1 MNEQLRQAYRLAA
14 SQDGVLLTS
23 QAYGCGL
30 SVPNV
35 ARALRYEGWTQLYLG
50 VWVEPGRPVDLRL
63 RLLAMQL
70 KFPRLVASHSAAA
83 ELLNIWTV
91 GPSAVEL
98 TNPGRRYRTRTP
110 GVRVH
115 KAEVGEHEVTVASGI
130 RVTTVLRT
138 VCDMLLTLP
147 LHPAVIAA
155 DSVLARRRASRQ
167 SIADALSAPYARR
180 MDVGAARRALALTDP
195 ESGSPAE
202 TKARLEIREAGL
214 FPESQAE
221 VHTQNGRVRRLD
233 FLFRAEGLGVEI
245 EGYAWHGSR
254 GAHQNDAVRFNELA
268 RCPGIRQILRFTYDD
283 VFRRPQRFVR
293 TVQEALRR
301 LRG

>member
-1 MNEQLRQAYRLAA
+1 MNAQLRQAYRLAA
-14 SQDGVLLTS
+14 AQNGVLLTS
-23 QAYGCGL
+23 QAHGCGL

-35 ARALRYEGWTQLYLG
+35 ARVLRHEGWTPLLSG
-50 VWVEPGRPVDLRL
+50 VWVEPGRAVDLRL
-63 RLLAMQL
+63 RLLAVQL
-70 KFPRLVASHSAAA
+70 KFPRLVVSHSAAA
-83 ELLNIWTV
+83 VLLEISTV
-91 GPSAVEL
+91 GPCAVEL
-98 TNPGRRYRTRTP
+98 TDPLGRHRSRTP
-110 GVRVH
+110 GIRVH
-115 KAEVGEHEVTVASGI
+115 RAELGEHEVTVVSGI
-130 RVTTVLRT
+130 RVTTILRT
-138 VCDMLLTLP
+138 ICDMLLSLP

-155 DSVLARRRASRQ
+155 DSVLARRRVSRQ
-167 SIADALSAPYARR
+167 CIAEALSARYARR
-180 MDVGAARRALALTDP
+180 EEADAARRALALTDP
-195 ESGSPAE
+195 ASGSPAE

-268 RCPGIRQILRFTYDD
+268 RCPGIRQMLRFTYDD
-283 VFRRPQRFVR
+283 VFRRPQRFIR

>member
-1 MNEQLRQAYRLAA
+1 MDDQLRQAYRLAA

-23 QAYGCGL
+23 QAHDCGL
-30 SVPNV
+30 SVSNV
-35 ARALRYEGWTQLYLG
+35 ARVLRHEGWTQLYLG
-50 VWVEPGRPVDLRL
+50 VWVEPGRGVDLRL
-63 RLLAMQL
+63 RLLAVQL
-70 KFPRLVASHSAAA
+70 KFPRLVVSHSAAA
-83 ELLNIWTV
+83 VFLDIATV
-91 GPSAVEL
+91 GPCAVEL
-98 TNPGRRYRTRTP
+98 TDPWRRHRSRTP
-110 GVRVH
+110 GIRVH
-115 KAEVGEHEVTVASGI
+115 KAELGEHEVTVASRI

-138 VCDMLLTLP
+138 VCDILLTLP
-147 LHPAVIAA
+147 LYPAVIAA
-155 DSVLARRRASRQ
+155 DSVLARRRVSRQ
-167 SIADALSAPYARR
+167 CIDDALSAPYARR

-195 ESGSPAE
+195 GSGSPAE

-221 VHTQNGRVRRLD
+221 VRTLNGRVRRLD

-245 EGYAWHGSR
+245 EGHAWHGSR